1 MKRIAI
7 QIEFE
12 TMDELRAYLAM
23 PVSVAPGI
31 EVVEPEPVVVDVA
44 TEIPEVD
51 ADGVKWDERIHSS
64 SKKLTAKGVWAR
76 RKNLTDEEF
85 NAVKAQAFKEAGLTP
100 APVPPPAPA
109 PVTEVVVPTP
119 PAPTPLPPPPPTPSP
134 IVTPVPGNGGIV
146 VLLKLCSDLQGQG
159 KLTQEMKDQAAQ
171 AVGLQDFKQIFLS
184 PKAEL
189 VNQLATV
196 ISSMVA

>member
-12 TMDELRAYLAM
+12 TMDELRAYLAI
-23 PVSVAPGI
+23 PISVAPTP
-31 EVVEPEPVVVDVA
+31 ELVVEAPTTTEASTTVKRGRKTKEVEAPV
-44 TEIPEVD
+44 TEVTVP
-51 ADGVKWDERIHSS
+51 
-64 SKKLTAKGVWAR
+64 L
-76 RKNLTDEEF
+76 
-85 NAVKAQAFKEAGLTP
+85 P
-100 APVPPPAPA
+100 APVTPPPAPA
-109 PVTEVVVPTP
+109 PTPVTEVVVPTP
-119 PAPTPLPPPPPTPSP
+119 PVPTLPPPPPTPSP

-146 VLLKLCSDLQGQG
+146 VLLKLCSDLQSQG

-184 PKAEL
+184 PKADL